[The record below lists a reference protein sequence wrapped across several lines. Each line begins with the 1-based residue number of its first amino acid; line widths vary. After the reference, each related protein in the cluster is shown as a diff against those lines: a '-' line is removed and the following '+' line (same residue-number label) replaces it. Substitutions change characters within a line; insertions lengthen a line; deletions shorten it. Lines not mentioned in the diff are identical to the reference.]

1 MSERS
6 EGNDHVAFEISLC
19 IYIYSASCNIY
30 TPLMYTVQV
39 HKILYKV
46 KPYQ

>member
-6 EGNDHVAFEISLC
+6 KGNDHVAFEISLG
-19 IYIYSASCNIY
+19 IYIQCKLQY